1 MSKLTKLII
10 LIILSLSVYFIY
22 NITMN
27 SKYKIINLGDKLS
40 LGYNSYGIKEA
51 SYIDY
56 YKDYLLKEKKEV
68 EIINEYSKENQSIKN
83 ILYTIKNTSSI
94 KKDLLDSNI
103 LIITLG
109 YNDLLYDL
117 SLEENKNPYSLN
129 KIISDIKTDY
139 NNLIKEISKY
149 YHKDII
155 VIGYYKSNK
164 NDYYINQGI
173 IRLNQL
179 LKSNKNIY
187 YINTYD
193 LINNPK
199 YFNNPDSYYPNIQ
212 AYQLISKKI
221 ISKTLEIS

>member
-1 MSKLTKLII
+1 M
-10 LIILSLSVYFIY
+10 
-22 NITMN
+22 
-27 SKYKIINLGDKLS
+27 
-40 LGYNSYGIKEA
+40 
-51 SYIDY
+51 
-56 YKDYLLKEKKEV
+56 
-68 EIINEYSKENQSIKN
+68 
-83 ILYTIKNTSSI
+83 
-94 KKDLLDSNI
+94 DSNI

-139 NNLIKEISKY
+139 NDLIKEISKY